1 MKKLSMKLKR
11 SALALVACSVLTT
24 LVSAPTL
31 AAAPM
36 AKTSAPGFFRIM
48 LGDVEVTAISDGTT
62 DLPVDT
68 LLTNTTKQAVDKE
81 LAQSYLK
88 SPLESSFNGYVIN
101 TGTKLVLIDTG
112 AGNLFGPT
120 LGNFVANLK
129 ASGYT
134 PDQIDEIYITHM
146 HPDHVG
152 GLTKD
157 GMAVFPNAVVRAEK
171 REGDYWLSAVNM
183 EKADPKIKGFF
194 QGAQASLA
202 PYVAASRFKFFEGD
216 VELVPGIHS
225 HTGKGHTP
233 GHAEYVVESKGQKLV
248 LIGDLIHVGAV
259 QFAHPSVTIAFDSDA
274 VSAEAERK
282 AEFSNAAKEG
292 YLLGGAHLQFPGL
305 GHVAKDGKGYRWIP
319 VNYTQMR

>member
-1 MKKLSMKLKR
+1 MKLLSMKFKNSLV
-11 SALALVACSVLTT
+11 ALAACSIFTALI
-24 LVSAPTL
+24 SAPAF

-36 AKTSAPGFFRIM
+36 AKTPAPGFFRIM
-48 LGDVEVTAISDGTT
+48 LGDMEVTAISDGTT

-68 LLTNTTKQAVDKE
+68 LLTHTTKQAVDKA
-81 LAQSYLK
+81 LAESFLK
-88 SPLESSFNGYVIN
+88 SPLETSFNGYVIN

-157 GMAVFPNAVVRAEK
+157 GMAVFPNAIVRADKLEA
-171 REGDYWLSAVNM
+171 DYWLSAANL
-183 EKADPKIKGFF
+183 EKADPTFKGFF

-202 PYVAASRFKFFEGD
+202 PYVTAGRFKYFEGNAD
-216 VELVPGIHS
+216 LVPGIHA

-259 QFAHPSVTIAFDSDA
+259 QFAHPSVTIAFDTDT

-282 AEFSNAAKEG
+282 AEFAAAAKEG

-319 VNYTQMR
+319 VNFTQMH